1 MNLMDIAEKAGV
13 SSTTVSNVIN
23 GNYHKVSQN
32 TIERV
37 QKIIDECGYKPNA
50 TARSLASKQSKIIG
64 VVVPYLGEN
73 EVFSISPY
81 NTQILAMLE
90 NYIRKQ
96 GYYLMMRTVGGCDE
110 IIPFFSSWNV
120 DGLIVFGANEAES
133 SMLHKKIK
141 VPTVYI
147 DTYTKEKNIVN
158 IGIDD
163 YKGGYL
169 SARYLLGKGHRSI
182 AFAGPNI
189 QMSEVIGNR
198 YRGYCDAC
206 EEFGVKVS
214 ENDCFEAMTYYEEGV
229 EVGKQIAFA
238 DKKYTAV
245 LVMSDIL
252 ALGVMEGLRL
262 CGYHVPEDISVIG
275 FDNLP
280 ECKYSNP
287 QLTTVS
293 QNLEE
298 KARLVGER
306 LFEMINKKKEVA
318 CRNVVEVEIV
328 ERQSVKQLI

>member
-1 MNLMDIAEKAGV
+1 MNLADIAEKAGV
-13 SSTTVSNVIN
+13 SPTTVSNVIN
-23 GNYHKVSQN
+23 GNYHKVSKN
-32 TIERV
+32 TIERI

-64 VVVPYLGEN
+64 VVVPYLGED

-81 NTQILAMLE
+81 NTQILAILE

-110 IIPFFSSWNV
+110 IIPIFSSWNV
-120 DGLIVFGANEAES
+120 DGLIVFGANKVES
-133 SMLHKKIK
+133 AMLHKKIS
-141 VPTVYI
+141 VPTVYV
-147 DTYTKEKNIVN
+147 DTYNSENNIVN

-169 SARYLLGKGHRSI
+169 STRYLLGKGHRNI
-182 AFAGPNI
+182 AFVGPDI
-189 QMSEVIGNR
+189 QMSEVIANR

-214 ENDCFEAMTYYEEGV
+214 DNDYFEVMTYYENGV
-229 EVGKQIAFA
+229 EVGRQIAFSE
-238 DKKYTAV
+238 KKYTAV
-245 LVMSDIL
+245 SAMSDIV
-252 ALGVMEGLRL
+252 ALGVMAGLRL
-262 CGYHVPEDISVIG
+262 CGYHVPEDISIIG

-298 KARLVGER
+298 KARLVAER
-306 LFEMINKKKEVA
+306 LFEMINKKKEIV
-318 CRNVVEVEIV
+318 CRNVVEVEVV
-328 ERQSVKQLI
+328 ERQSVKQLV